1 MKKLVLVF
9 LLVCLLALSG
19 CAPQVSRNT
28 TASTPVPSTTQPA
41 QSTTVTTTQP
51 ALRYD
56 LSYDMNDYSR
66 FSLIFAEKS
75 PQWWEEMGSYTLLL
89 NGFKTPV
96 IVEMDGMTVVSVSA
110 YGQTK
115 NVNLSPYRGD
125 INAEIQESGQA
136 ILINDCEDYSG
147 NTWIITPDQCFEFHP
162 QGDISTQ
169 VYISDDGRLRYR
181 RYWGEYD
188 TSFAQWDTAPLD
200 LCTSRDQFL
209 YEIGT
214 ARITQSEVALTAD
227 VTVTVSDL
235 YDLDAMFAIAKAE
248 GMYPEYNFVDELLAA
263 NKQAAS

>member
-1 MKKLVLVF
+1 MKQLGLIFCVMGM
-9 LLVCLLALSG
+9 LLL
-19 CAPQVSRNT
+19 CACGDHAPEKT
-28 TASTPVPSTTQPA
+28 TGTTTRPTSAPTQPTSTPAQPDA
-41 QSTTVTTTQP
+41 
-51 ALRYD
+51 AYD
-56 LSYDMNDYSR
+56 LAYDMAKYDH
-66 FSLIFAEKS
+66 FADIFCEKT
-75 PQWWEEMGSYTLLL
+75 PQEWEEMGSYTILL
-89 NGFKTPV
+89 NGFETPV
-96 IVEMDGMTVVSVSA
+96 TVQMEGMKVVSVSA

-115 NVNLSPYRGD
+115 NVNLSPYQGD

-188 TSFAQWDTAPLD
+188 TSFEQWDTAPLD
-200 LCTSRDQFL
+200 LCTSRNQFL

-248 GMYPEYNFVDELLAA
+248 GMYKEFDSVDALFAA
-263 NKQAAS
+263 NGQK